1 MSVIP
6 VGLEI
11 SDQFEYIEIE
21 KHVLWEVMGM
31 TVVKWEPFRDLM
43 AMQNRMTRLI
53 DETLSRI
60 WKEEVVRGVWSPP
73 VDILERGDE
82 LVLKVDL
89 PEVSQSEIEIRVEEN
104 TLIIQ
109 GERRFI
115 KEISEENYIQIE
127 RPYGTFRR
135 TFTIPRTIDQEGIKA
150 SYKDGVLRVVLP
162 KKQEI
167 PPKQIVVDPN
177 K

>member
-1 MSVIP
+1 MT
-6 VGLEI
+6 LE
-11 SDQFEYIEIE
+11 
-21 KHVLWEVMGM
+21 
-31 TVVKWEPFRDLM
+31 KWEPFRDLM
-43 AMQNRMTRLI
+43 AMQDRMTRLI

-89 PEVSQSEIEIRVEEN
+89 PEVSQSEIDIRVEGS

-109 GERRFI
+109 GERRLI
-115 KEISEENYIQIE
+115 KDAPEENYIQIE

-135 TFTIPRTIDQEGIKA
+135 TFNIPRTIEQEEIKA
-150 SYKDGVLRVVLP
+150 SYKDGVLRIVLP
-162 KKQEI
+162 RKQETQ
-167 PPKQIVVDPN
+167 PKQIVVEP

>member
-1 MSVIP
+1 
-6 VGLEI
+6 
-11 SDQFEYIEIE
+11 
-21 KHVLWEVMGM
+21 MGM
-31 TVVKWEPFRDLM
+31 ALVKWEPFRDLM
-43 AMQNRMTRLI
+43 AMQDRMTRLI

-73 VDILERGDE
+73 LDILERGDE

-89 PEVSQSEIEIRVEEN
+89 PEVSQSEIDIRVEGS

-109 GERRFI
+109 GERRLI
-115 KEISEENYIQIE
+115 KDAPEENYIQIE

-135 TFTIPRTIDQEGIKA
+135 TFNIPRTIEQEEIKA

-162 KKQEI
+162 RKPEAQ
-167 PPKQIVVDPN
+167 PKQIVVEP

>member
-1 MSVIP
+1 
-6 VGLEI
+6 
-11 SDQFEYIEIE
+11 
-21 KHVLWEVMGM
+21 M

-43 AMQNRMTRLI
+43 AMQDRMTRLI

-60 WKEEVVRGVWSPP
+60 WKEEVTRGVWSPP
-73 VDILERGDE
+73 VDILERE
-82 LVLKVDL
+82 SEVVLKIDL
-89 PEVSQSEIEIRVEEN
+89 PEVSQNEIDLRVEEN

-115 KEISEENYIQIE
+115 KDTPDENYIQIE

-135 TFTIPRTIDQEGIKA
+135 TFSIPRTIDHEGIKA
-150 SYKDGVLRVVLP
+150 SYKDGVLRVILP
-162 KKQEI
+162 RKSETQ
-167 PPKQIVVDPN
+167 PKQIVVEP